1 MYVDKFRFAGYLLLI
16 IPITWIIYLL
26 FGILGSDA
34 FVLTDILIIG
44 TVPVTIYAFLILKDF
59 LNTKF
64 AFKGANK
71 TIIILIFLYIL
82 ASCDSLLIKYHYS
95 IHYSRLALLS
105 EYTSMV
111 IALVTNLFLGLSYII
126 LGVLLIRCKNNV
138 IPYLKMFS
146 ITLISIGIANI
157 MMASP
162 RIYPFSYRLFTDYVT
177 IFLFF
182 ATSIVQMIIMA
193 RMFLIKNPTQ

>member
-34 FVLTDILIIG
+34 FILTDILIIG
-44 TVPVTIYAFLILKDF
+44 TVPVTIYAFIILKDF
-59 LNTKF
+59 LNTKL

-71 TIIILIFLYIL
+71 IIILIFLYFI
-82 ASCDSLLIKYHYS
+82 ASVNNLFLKYDSLQYAQS
-95 IHYSRLALLS
+95 GLLS
-105 EYTSMV
+105 GYTSIV
-111 IALVTNLFLGLSYII
+111 IALVTNLFSGLSYIV
-126 LGVLLIRCKNNV
+126 LGVLLIRYKNNF
-138 IPYLKMFS
+138 IPYLKIFS

-162 RIYPFSYRLFTDYVT
+162 RIYPFSYRLFTDSVT

-182 ATSIVQMIIMA
+182 ATSIVQMSIMA
-193 RMFLIKNPTQ
+193 RIFLIKNPIK